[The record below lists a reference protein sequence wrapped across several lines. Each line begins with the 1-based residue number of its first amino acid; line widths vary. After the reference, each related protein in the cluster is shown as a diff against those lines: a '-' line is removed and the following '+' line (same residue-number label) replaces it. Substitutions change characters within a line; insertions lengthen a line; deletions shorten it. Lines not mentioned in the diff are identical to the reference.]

1 LFFKNNTGAGQ
12 DKQDSGNIGDYCKV
26 VHPGMPEGYEH
37 IRKVMIINGQTPHHG
52 YRQAIEDAAYVR

>member
-1 LFFKNNTGAGQ
+1 
-12 DKQDSGNIGDYCKV
+12 
-26 VHPGMPEGYEH
+26 MPEGYEH